1 MVALT
6 EQNFTARAEYLR
18 DIAQRSV
25 GSLSGDRCLMIGA
38 GSGHN
43 TEAFGERYDEV
54 HALDIGPQDYPKI
67 VDHSLIADG
76 TRLPYEDDTFDLCAA
91 ISVVEHVLPP
101 ENRDTLVDEMVR
113 CTKSGGTIFLQIP
126 NGRFPLELHTGLPFI
141 HWLPG
146 GKQLAIRRGHTT
158 LKQVHIPSRSKLEEW
173 VRTAGAE
180 IIESKGITY
189 PKEAMPKYQSAYDIL
204 KNLGAF
210 RLFPFG
216 YVIVGRVP

>member
-6 EQNFTARAEYLR
+6 ERNFTARAKYLY

-25 GSLSGDRCLMIGA
+25 GPLSGDRCLMIGA

-43 TEAFGERYDEV
+43 TEIFGEGYEEV
-54 HALDIGPQDYPKI
+54 HALDIGPQDYPNI

-76 TRLPYEDDTFDLCAA
+76 TQLPYEDDSFELCAA

-101 ENRDTLVDEMVR
+101 ANRDRLVNEMVR
-113 CTKSGGTIFLQIP
+113 CTKPGGTVFLQVP
-126 NGRFPLELHTGLPFI
+126 NGQFPLELHTGLPFI

-158 LKQVHIPSRSKLEEW
+158 LKQVHIPSRSQLEKW
-173 VRTAGAE
+173 VRDAGAE
-180 IIESKGITY
+180 IITSKGITY
-189 PKEAMPKYQSAYDIL
+189 PKEAIPKYHSAYEIL
-204 KNLGAF
+204 KNFGAF